1 MFCARQLF
9 SSACITLCLASVIVL
24 VSGYR
29 ACAQPTKKSDA
40 HQGKLRAVQLK
51 QIHYFLGNTTVTAC
65 MSGVRIDSTGRLNW
79 ALVAREPNWDVTVF
93 RDDDKK
99 YKRLPLKDF
108 DIAGLMPQFVQTFR
122 PRAVPSAAPPYAF
135 KFFGF
140 PARRVVNQY
149 QNHEYMV
156 ITSIA
161 APQAERIVFA
171 SYRLPTGFGLPL
183 RYIGTSDTR
192 DFIGGIDKK
201 GYREQALKTTSAKEV
216 YVSPDFFIP
225 PKNYTPVKNMQE
237 VVVSN
242 QGREQSEEF
251 QTIFQGEDRAAAKP
265 VAKKDTAKVK
275 P

>member
-1 MFCARQLF
+1 MKARYLV
-9 SSACITLCLASVIVL
+9 SLIALLLCLKAT
-24 VSGYR
+24 
-29 ACAQPTKKSDA
+29 AEPAKTTAAQR
-40 HQGKLRAVQLK
+40 GKIRAVQL
-51 QIHYFLGNTTVTAC
+51 QQVHYFLGNTQVTAC
-65 MSGVRIDSTGRLNW
+65 MSGVRIDSTGRLNF
-79 ALVAREPNWDVTVF
+79 ALVASAPSWDVTVF

-122 PRAVPSAAPPYAF
+122 PRVVPSAAPPYNF
-135 KFFGF
+135 KFYGF
-140 PARRVVNQY
+140 PAKRVTNKF
-149 QNHEYMV
+149 QNHEYML
-156 ITSIA
+156 ISSIA

-171 SYRLPTGFGLPL
+171 AYRLPTGWGLPL

-201 GYREQALKTTSAKEV
+201 GYREMALKTTSAKEI
-216 YVSPDFFIP
+216 YVSADFFNP
-225 PKNYTPVKNMQE
+225 PKNYSPVKNMQE

-251 QTIFQGEDRAAAKP
+251 QTIFQGDDKAAS
-265 VAKKDTAKVK
+265 KKDAAKVK

>member
-1 MFCARQLF
+1 MFCAQKFF
-9 SSACITLCLASVIVL
+9 SNACTTLCFASIIAL
-24 VSGYR
+24 VPGVR
-29 ACAQPTKKSDA
+29 AAAEPAKTSA
-40 HQGKLRAVQLK
+40 SHEGKLRAVQLK

-79 ALVAREPNWDVTVF
+79 ALVAREPKWDVTVF
-93 RDDDKK
+93 RNDDKK

-122 PRAVPSAAPPYAF
+122 PRTVPSAAPPYEF

-149 QNHEYMV
+149 QNHEYLV

-216 YVSPDFFIP
+216 YVSPDFFSP
-225 PKNYTPVKNMQE
+225 PKNYTQVKNMQE

-251 QTIFQGEDRAAAKP
+251 QTIFQGEDKAT
-265 VAKKDTAKVK
+265 AKKDAAKVK